1 MSTVATRKDD
11 KFFDFPWLLT
21 DHKPISTVHISP
33 VFNKYNV
40 ILEKKKKKNVISSL
54 NYKYICVMYFQ
65 TTFLSK
71 ELSF

>member
-40 ILEKKKKKNVISSL
+40 ILEKKKKRERNFKPQLQVH
-54 NYKYICVMYFQ
+54 YFV
-65 TTFLSK
+65 
-71 ELSF
+71 